1 MYGEGI
7 GRAGRVG
14 CGSSVR
20 PVPGGPTGRALRRA
34 ALAAVLA
41 LGVAACAKA
50 SATVVMEGFSGSAE
64 ALIRTALTAVEHRD
78 REALAALLLTRE
90 EYETVLWPELPDGQ
104 YTPFEFV
111 WSLASTN
118 NRKGLR
124 QLLSEYGGMS
134 LELVSVTF
142 DGEPEVH
149 DHFTLYPDVRVT
161 VRRTDDGIEGTL
173 PSFDV
178 LVKVGGGWKLMNY
191 DEL

>member
-1 MYGEGI
+1 MHESVSGMK
-7 GRAGRVG
+7 GRAGRV
-14 CGSSVR
+14 SAR
-20 PVPGGPTGRALRRA
+20 PACRRSGLALRRM
-34 ALAAVLA
+34 ALAASLVLGA
-41 LGVAACAKA
+41 TGCAEAANA
-50 SATVVMEGFSGSAE
+50 VMEGFSESPE
-64 ALIRTALTAVEHRD
+64 DLIRTALVAVANED
-78 REALAALLLTRE
+78 RSALAALLVTRE
-90 EYETVLWPELPDGQ
+90 EYETVLWPELPDGR

-124 QLLSEYGGMS
+124 QLLAEYGGMR

-149 DHFTLYPDVRVT
+149 DHFTLHPDVRVT
-161 VRRTDDGIEGTL
+161 VRRMDDGVEGTL

>member
-1 MYGEGI
+1 LHGQER
-7 GRAGRVG
+7 GRAGRAG
-14 CGSSVR
+14 TDGSAR
-20 PVPGGPTGRALRRA
+20 PLARAGGTRGLRRA
-34 ALAAVLA
+34 VRATVLALAAT
-41 LGVAACAKA
+41 ACAEA
-50 SATVVMEGFSGSAE
+50 SAGVVMEGFSESAE
-64 ALIRTALTAVEHRD
+64 DVIRTALTAVEHQD
-78 REALAALLLTRE
+78 RVALAALLVTRE
-90 EYETVLWPELPDGQ
+90 EYETILWPELPDRQ

-124 QLLSEYGGMS
+124 QLLAEFGGVS

-149 DHFTLYPDVRVT
+149 DHFTIYPDARVRV
-161 VRRTDDGIEGTL
+161 RRKDDGIEGTL

>member
-1 MYGEGI
+1 
-7 GRAGRVG
+7 
-14 CGSSVR
+14 
-20 PVPGGPTGRALRRA
+20 
-34 ALAAVLA
+34 
-41 LGVAACAKA
+41 
-50 SATVVMEGFSGSAE
+50 MEGFSESAE
-64 ALIRTALTAVEHRD
+64 DLI
-78 REALAALLLTRE
+78 REALSAVERGDGEALGALLVTRE
-90 EYETVLWPELPDGQ
+90 EYETVLWPELPDRQ

-124 QLLSEYGGMS
+124 QLLSGYGGMR

-149 DHFTLYPDVRVT
+149 DHFTLYPDVRVR
-161 VRRTDDGIEGTL
+161 VRRPDDGAEGTL